1 GEPGPAGQLP
11 SIEQVLPWLDQLFD
25 AWDERRRQREREA
38 AEREALEAAVHE
50 PEEPIVD
57 DESDDSDGDGH
68 KKKKKKKKHGEK
80 D

>member
-1 GEPGPAGQLP
+1 LP

-38 AEREALEAAVHE
+38 AEREALEAAVQE
-50 PEEPIVD
+50 TD
-57 DESDDSDGDGH
+57 DLPLGDEDDGSEGDDH
-68 KKKKKKKKHGEK
+68 RKKKKKKKHGHK

>member
-1 GEPGPAGQLP
+1 LP

-38 AEREALEAAVHE
+38 AERDALEAAERAMLEAAVRE
-50 PEEPIVD
+50 TDEGMLD
-57 DESDDSDGDGH
+57 DESDAGEDDEH
-68 KKKKKKKKHGEK
+68 KKKKKKKKHGHR

>member
-1 GEPGPAGQLP
+1 LP

-50 PEEPIVD
+50 VEEAIVD
-57 DESDDSDGDGH
+57 DEADDGEGEGEGDDH
-68 KKKKKKKKHGEK
+68 RKKKKKKKHGHK

>member
-1 GEPGPAGQLP
+1 LP

-38 AEREALEAAVHE
+38 AEREALEAAVQE
-50 PEEPIVD
+50 TD
-57 DESDDSDGDGH
+57 DVPLGDEDEDGEGDNH
-68 KKKKKKKKHGEK
+68 RKKKKKKKHGHK

>member
-1 GEPGPAGQLP
+1 LP

-38 AEREALEAAVHE
+38 AERDALEAAVQE
-50 PEEPIVD
+50 TD
-57 DESDDSDGDGH
+57 DAPLGDEDEDSEGDH
-68 KKKKKKKKHGEK
+68 RKKKKKKKHGHK